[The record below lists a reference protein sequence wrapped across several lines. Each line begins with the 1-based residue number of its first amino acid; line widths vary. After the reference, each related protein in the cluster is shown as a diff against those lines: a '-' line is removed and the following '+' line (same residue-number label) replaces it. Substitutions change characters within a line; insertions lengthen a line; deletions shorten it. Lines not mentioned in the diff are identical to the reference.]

1 MFGNSTATMRKHYR
15 YLILALLGAAALCAC
30 DMHFK
35 AGYFDEDKARA
46 LASVEKFRTLYEK
59 HDYTG
64 LYDLGSSAMKASIS
78 KDQFISAVQASM
90 AQYGAYKSSAL
101 VGASCFPNEVR
112 LVYDTKYEKAN
123 VQELMIWAVP
133 GSQAELV
140 MYQVGPG
147 QQDRFDKASQVGCP
161 VP

>member
-1 MFGNSTATMRKHYR
+1 MITMFGNSTATMRKHYR

-90 AQYGAYKSSAL
+90 AQYGHIS
-101 VGASCFPNEVR
+101 R
-112 LVYDTKYEKAN
+112 LLSLGRHVSRTKCGWSMTPSTKRRTCRN
-123 VQELMIWAVP
+123 
-133 GSQAELV
+133 S
-140 MYQVGPG
+140 
-147 QQDRFDKASQVGCP
+147 
-161 VP
+161 